1 MGISTSLD
9 ANGYGMFIDGA
20 DESWHATDMKKDDP
34 MTRLPL
40 AALFLAG
47 SLFALPAAAQEAD
60 TSAAEKIN
68 QVIVY
73 GNDQCAPSAADE
85 IVVCNRLPEQDRYRV
100 PQLFRGGDP
109 LDPRNQAWL
118 NRVTTMERVGR
129 FGTDSCSPVGLGGF
143 TGCTQ
148 ALVAGARAEE
158 QAADKTDWQAM
169 IADERAKRIAGIDA
183 ASDEVEAAVV
193 AEERAMAERQKA
205 AQDLEAQ
212 ANGTAPQREQTDP
225 EASELPVPPQN

>member
-1 MGISTSLD
+1 
-9 ANGYGMFIDGA
+9 
-20 DESWHATDMKKDDP
+20 

-40 AALFLAG
+40 FALILAG
-47 SLFALPAAAQEAD
+47 SAVALPAGAQEA
-60 TSAAEKIN
+60 TVEGEKIN

-73 GNDQCAPSAADE
+73 GSDKCEQSSPDE

-100 PQLFRGGDP
+100 PQMFRGGDP
-109 LDPRNQAWL
+109 LDPRNNAWA
-118 NRVTTMERVGR
+118 NRVVALERVGR
-129 FGTDSCSPVGLGGF
+129 FGTDSCSPTGLGGF

-148 ALVAGARAEE
+148 QLVAGAKAER

-193 AEERAMAERQKA
+193 AEERALAERQKA
-205 AQDLEAQ
+205 AEDLERQ
-212 ANGTAPQREQTDP
+212 ASGRGPAPATPDETDAAP
-225 EASELPVPPQN
+225 LPAPPRL

>member
-1 MGISTSLD
+1 
-9 ANGYGMFIDGA
+9 
-20 DESWHATDMKKDDP
+20 

-47 SLFALPAAAQEAD
+47 SLAALPAAAQDAD

-73 GNDQCAPSAADE
+73 GNDKCEASSADE
-85 IVVCNRLPEQDRYRV
+85 IVVCNRLPEGDRYRV
-100 PQLFRGGDP
+100 PQIFRGGDP

-118 NRVTTMERVGR
+118 NRVTAMERVGR

-148 ALVAGARAEE
+148 ALVAGAKAEA
-158 QAADKTDWQAM
+158 QAADKTDWQKM
-169 IADERAKRIAGIDA
+169 IAEERAKRIAGIDA
-183 ASDEVEAAVV
+183 ASAEVEAAVV
-193 AEERAMAERQKA
+193 AEERALAERQKA
-205 AQDLEAQ
+205 AAELERQ
-212 ANGTAPQREQTDP
+212 ANGEAPLPAQPETDP
-225 EASELPVPPQN
+225 EASELPVPPQG

>member
-1 MGISTSLD
+1 
-9 ANGYGMFIDGA
+9 
-20 DESWHATDMKKDDP
+20 

-40 AALFLAG
+40 TMLLLAG
-47 SLFALPAAAQEAD
+47 AAIAQPASAQDANAANAD
-60 TSAAEKIN
+60 KIN

-73 GNDQCAPSAADE
+73 GEDKCEQSSPDE
-85 IVVCNRLPEQDRYRV
+85 IVVCNRMPEQDRYRV
-100 PQLFRGGDP
+100 PQIFRGGDP

-118 NRVTTMERVGR
+118 NRVTAMERVGR

-148 ALVAGARAEE
+148 QLVAGAKAER

-183 ASDEVEAAVV
+183 ASDQVEAAVV
-193 AEERAMAERQKA
+193 AEEKALAERQKA
-205 AQDLEAQ
+205 AEELERQ
-212 ANGTAPQREQTDP
+212 ASGQAPAPATPDV
-225 EASELPVPPQN
+225 EAGELPVPPKN

>member
-1 MGISTSLD
+1 
-9 ANGYGMFIDGA
+9 
-20 DESWHATDMKKDDP
+20 

-40 AALFLAG
+40 AALLLAG
-47 SLFALPAAAQEAD
+47 SLFALPAAAQDAD

-73 GNDQCAPSAADE
+73 GSDKCEPSSSDE

-118 NRVTTMERVGR
+118 NRVTAMERVGR

-148 ALVAGARAEE
+148 ALVAGAKAER

-205 AQDLEAQ
+205 AADLEAQ
-212 ANGTAPQREQTDP
+212 ANGTAPQREQAEPDAT
-225 EASELPVPPQN
+225 ELPVPPRN

>member
-1 MGISTSLD
+1 MQGRGVMPHQT
-9 ANGYGMFIDGA
+9 
-20 DESWHATDMKKDDP
+20 TKDDP

-40 AALFLAG
+40 AALFMAT

-183 ASDEVEAAVV
+183 AADEVEAAVV
-193 AEERAMAERQKA
+193 AEERALAERQKA
-205 AQDLEAQ
+205 SQDLEAQ
-212 ANGTAPQREQTDP
+212 ASGTAPMPEQTDP
-225 EASELPVPPQN
+225 EASELPVPPQK

>member
-1 MGISTSLD
+1 
-9 ANGYGMFIDGA
+9 
-20 DESWHATDMKKDDP
+20 MKDKM

-40 AALFLAG
+40 AALFLAS
-47 SLFALPAAAQEAD
+47 SLAAFPAAAQED
-60 TSAAEKIN
+60 TANAEKIN

-73 GNDQCAPSAADE
+73 GDDKCEQSSPDE

-100 PQLFRGGDP
+100 PQIFRGGDP

-118 NRVTTMERVGR
+118 NRVTSMERVGR

-148 ALVAGARAEE
+148 ALLAGAKAER

-183 ASDEVEAAVV
+183 AADEVEAAVV
-193 AEERAMAERQKA
+193 AEEKALAERQKA
-205 AQDLEAQ
+205 AEELERQ
-212 ANGTAPQREQTDP
+212 ASGQGPAPETAAPD
-225 EASELPVPPQN
+225 AGDLPVPPKN

>member
-1 MGISTSLD
+1 MQ
-9 ANGYGMFIDGA
+9 ARGA
-20 DESWHATDMKKDDP
+20 KPHQMTKDDP

-47 SLFALPAAAQEAD
+47 SLFALPAAAQDAD
-60 TSAAEKIN
+60 TANADKIN

-73 GNDQCAPSAADE
+73 GSDKCEQSSADE

-129 FGTDSCSPVGLGGF
+129 FGTDSCSPTGLGGF

-148 ALVAGARAEE
+148 ALLAGAKAEA

-169 IADERAKRIAGIDA
+169 IADERAKRLAGIDA

-193 AEERAMAERQKA
+193 AEERALAERQKA
-205 AQDLEAQ
+205 AEDLEAQ
-212 ANGTAPQREQTDP
+212 ASGNAPQREQAEPDAT
-225 EASELPVPPQN
+225 ELPVPPQN